1 MVYFKFIYNNIYRVI
16 FMKHLINYGYY
27 SIIAV
32 VLVFLVFINAS
43 FADSAVSNVSD
54 TKPLIIIDAGHGG
67 KDGGAVAPDGTE
79 EQYLNLAIALKLND
93 YLIEKGYE
101 TLLVR
106 DDDNSVHDVTANTIR
121 EQKVSDIKNRL
132 KISESYKNSIFV
144 SVHQNY
150 FTESKYSGTQVFYS
164 PNNPE
169 SEILASYVQK
179 SVVKKLQPDNTR
191 QIKKCDK
198 SVYLMYKTNAVAI
211 LAECGFLSNSEEL
224 EKLKNEDYQKKMALA
239 IGDGIIDYTYN
250 KTQEYS
256 TGTY

>member
-1 MVYFKFIYNNIYRVI
+1 
-16 FMKHLINYGYY
+16 MKCLKKYISYYLIVL
-27 SIIAV
+27 ACFV
-32 VLVFLVFINAS
+32 VVFFVGEKES
-43 FADSAVSNVSD
+43 SVNVSTNND
-54 TKPLIIIDAGHGG
+54 QLIIIDAGHGG

-79 EQYLNLAIALKLND
+79 EQYLNLAIALKMND
-93 YLIEKGYE
+93 YLIKKGYK
-101 TLLVR
+101 TLLIR
-106 DDDNSVHDVTANTIR
+106 DNNNSIHDVNANTIK
-121 EQKVSDIKNRL
+121 EQKVSDIRNRL
-132 KISESYKNSIFV
+132 KISESHKNSLFV

-169 SEILASYVQK
+169 SEILASFVQK

-224 EKLKNEDYQKKMALA
+224 EKLKNEDYQNKMAQA
-239 IGDGIIDYTYN
+239 ICDGIIDYINN

-256 TGTY
+256 TGAY

>member
-1 MVYFKFIYNNIYRVI
+1 
-16 FMKHLINYGYY
+16 MKHLINYGYY

-32 VLVFLVFINAS
+32 VLIFLVFINAS

-106 DDDNSVHDVTANTIR
+106 DDDNSVHDVTANTIK

-169 SEILASYVQK
+169 SEILASFVQK

-224 EKLKNEDYQKKMALA
+224 EKLKNEDYQKKMAQA
-239 IGDGIIDYTYN
+239 IGDGIIDYINN

-256 TGTY
+256 TGSY

>member
-1 MVYFKFIYNNIYRVI
+1 
-16 FMKHLINYGYY
+16 MKHLINCGYY

-32 VLVFLVFINAS
+32 VLIFLVFINAS
-43 FADSAVSNVSD
+43 FTNSVVSNVSD

-79 EQYLNLAIALKLND
+79 EQYLNLSIALKMND
-93 YLIEKGYE
+93 YLIKKGYK
-101 TLLVR
+101 TLLIR
-106 DDDNSVHDVTANTIR
+106 DDNNSIHDVNANTIK
-121 EQKVSDIKNRL
+121 EQKVSDIRNRL
-132 KISESYKNSIFV
+132 RISENHKNSLYI

-169 SEILASYVQK
+169 SEVLASFVQK
-179 SVVKKLQPDNTR
+179 SVVMNLQPDNTR

-198 SVYLMYKTNAVAI
+198 SVYLMFKTNAVAI
-211 LAECGFLSNSEEL
+211 LAECGFLSNPEEL
-224 EKLKNEDYQKKMALA
+224 EKLKSEDYQNKMAQA
-239 IGDGIIDYTYN
+239 ICDGIIDYINT

-256 TGTY
+256 TGVY

>member
-1 MVYFKFIYNNIYRVI
+1 
-16 FMKHLINYGYY
+16 MKHLINYGYY

-32 VLVFLVFINAS
+32 VLIFLVFINAS

-79 EQYLNLAIALKLND
+79 EQYLNLAIALKMND
-93 YLIEKGYE
+93 YLIKKGYK
-101 TLLVR
+101 TLLIR
-106 DDDNSVHDVTANTIR
+106 DNNNSIHDVNANTIK
-121 EQKVSDIKNRL
+121 EQKVSDIRNRL
-132 KISESYKNSIFV
+132 KISESHKNSLFV

-150 FTESKYSGTQVFYS
+150 FTESKYNGTQVFYS

-169 SEILASYVQK
+169 SEVLASFVQK

-211 LAECGFLSNSEEL
+211 LAECGFLSNIEEL
-224 EKLKNEDYQKKMALA
+224 EKLKNEDYQNKMAQA
-239 IGDGIIDYTYN
+239 ICDGIIDYINN

-256 TGTY
+256 TGAY

>member
-1 MVYFKFIYNNIYRVI
+1 
-16 FMKHLINYGYY
+16 MKHLINYGYY
-27 SIIAV
+27 FIIAV
-32 VLVFLVFINAS
+32 VLIFIVFINAS
-43 FADSAVSNVSD
+43 FPDTAVSNVQED
-54 TKPLIIIDAGHGG
+54 TPLIIIDAGHGG

-79 EQYLNLAIALKLND
+79 EQYINLAIALKMND
-93 YLIEKGYE
+93 YLEKKGYK

-106 DDDNSVHDVTANTIR
+106 DDNNSIHDVNANTIK
-121 EQKVSDIKNRL
+121 EQKVSDIRNRL
-132 KISESYKNSIFV
+132 KISESHKNSVYV

-169 SEILASYVQK
+169 SEVLASFVQK
-179 SVVKKLQPDNTR
+179 SVVKNLQPDNTR

-211 LAECGFLSNSEEL
+211 LAECGFLSNSDEL
-224 EKLKNEDYQKKMALA
+224 EKLKNEEYQNSIAHA
-239 IGDGIIDYTYN
+239 ICDGIIDYINN

-256 TGTY
+256 TGVY